1 VWLLIKSKYL
11 DQKTLTNIP
20 EPIYPSNTEEALP
33 MDELI
38 KLVSQKTGI
47 STEQAKAAVETVV
60 KFLKDKLPGPVG
72 SQIEGVLGGK
82 GLPAQSISKKLGGL
96 LGKK

>member
-1 VWLLIKSKYL
+1 
-11 DQKTLTNIP
+11 
-20 EPIYPSNTEEALP
+20 

-38 KLVSQKTGI
+38 KTVAQKAGI
-47 STEQAKAAVETVV
+47 SADQAKAAVETVM

-72 SQIEGVLGGK
+72 SQIEGVLKGGALSSQ
-82 GLPAQSISKKLGGL
+82 GISKKLGGI